1 MLRSCWNNFIS
12 IISLDKLW
20 NYSFVLQIILI
31 IRQIVINEVSYAF
44 FVDVCHFFK
53 IMYIRIETQYNEV
66 EVHAKYSTTW
76 LEQ

>member
-1 MLRSCWNNFIS
+1 M
-12 IISLDKLW
+12 
-20 NYSFVLQIILI
+20 
-31 IRQIVINEVSYAF
+31 INEVSYAF